1 MFRRR
6 SAIYDTLFVVSPTVG
21 EHAYKEKIILKAGTS
36 TALEI
41 PFAGSPQPIAKWSF
55 KGGKLPDAKRFKVET
70 IANMTSM
77 TMSKVVRSDSGKY
90 TVELQSD
97 LGKAK
102 VDIEVVVLGKMSH
115 RPFVVR
121 LTASINRQPH
131 LKQF

>member
-1 MFRRR
+1 MLNI
-6 SAIYDTLFVVSPTVG
+6 SFVVPPTIG
-21 EHAYKEKIILKAGTS
+21 DHAYKDKVILKAGTS

-41 PFAGSPQPIAKWSF
+41 PFMGSPKPSAKWSF

-90 TVELQSD
+90 TVELESE

-102 VDIEVVVLGKMSH
+102 VEIEVVVLGKISH
-115 RPFVVR
+115 FIV
-121 LTASINRQPH
+121 
-131 LKQF
+131 